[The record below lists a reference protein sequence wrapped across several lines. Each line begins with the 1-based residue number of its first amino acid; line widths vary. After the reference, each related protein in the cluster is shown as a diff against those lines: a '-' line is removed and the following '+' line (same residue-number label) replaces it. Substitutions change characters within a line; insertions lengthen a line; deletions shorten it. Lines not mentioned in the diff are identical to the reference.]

1 MSLIETR
8 NLFVNTEQTLIGECR
23 NVGLNLPQY
32 LLQCAEN
39 QRMRLTLNSFSMRKN
54 WYAIN
59 KYNNTFFVVFKSNDL
74 VPIVTYSKVTIP
86 QGNYQSFTDQTY
98 GLAKAIE
105 DALDSVLKTQFLI
118 TTPNTS
124 VTWNYV
130 TNKFTISFATTGATA
145 GKLAFCKLV
154 TFTIPDYSQATIP
167 SSLIQEIIGSD
178 VIASFQDN
186 FEIMGGCNEERNTL
200 EPLGNARDLQF
211 DGLVAMFD
219 VASTGGNNPTYTM
232 TSFYNASLNS
242 EEAIYLRTDLNST
255 SFQTS
260 GFDSGSQ
267 LFPYI
272 VNSQILAKIP
282 LNNAISVFVQESG
295 SSVTDEGTPVTSTS
309 TADYRYERPYE
320 LVQYTDNG
328 NNIYSIILL
337 SKKINSMRLFVT
349 DSYGR
354 LLPEISQ
361 QQINCDGMNFTA
373 SLRVDVFQD

>member
-54 WYAIN
+54 WYSIN
-59 KYNNTFFVVFKSNDL
+59 KYNNTFFVVFKSND
-74 VPIVTYSKVTIP
+74 VIPILNYSKVTIP

-105 DALDSVLKTQFLI
+105 TALDNVLKTQFLI
-118 TTPNTS
+118 VTPATA
-124 VTWNYV
+124 VAWDYV
-130 TNKFTISFATTGATA
+130 TNKFTVTFDTTGAT
-145 GKLAFCKLV
+145 
-154 TFTIPDYSQATIP
+154 S
-167 SSLIQEIIGSD
+167 
-178 VIASFQDN
+178 
-186 FEIMGGCNEERNTL
+186 
-200 EPLGNARDLQF
+200 GN
-211 DGLVAMFD
+211 
-219 VASTGGNNPTYTM
+219 STGGNNPSYTM

-295 SSVTDEGTPVTSTS
+295 SSVTDEGAPVTSTS

-320 LVQYTDNG
+320 LIQYTDNG
-328 NNIYSIILL
+328 NNIYSIILV
-337 SKKINSMRLFVT
+337 SKKVNSMRLFVT

-373 SLRVDVFQD
+373 SLRVDIFQD